1 MKKLLFIFTLLF
13 VTGMFVSSPA
23 MSAKKEITFE
33 KAVQIIA
40 DWQAKVDELTLKVK
54 TSDGK
59 IDGLKKELEAAKIA
73 LADCNKNLYSLVE
86 ASLKDIGDFRQ
97 RLGVIEGKVRQ
108 MQRLSDDV
116 LADRQD
122 DVFALEAEL
131 NALRGEK
138 MSLIPEFYNKIM
150 RLAKDINP
158 GLIREKVIKSYTVG
172 TWSENRDCLWN
183 IAAKNEIYGDP
194 FQWSKI
200 WQANTDIVRNPDI
213 ILPGQVLTLPEAGTK
228 TDDEVRAE
236 RRYWREKRE
245 AMEAEEGAVKGE

>member
-1 MKKLLFIFTLLF
+1 MKKLLFIFTLFF

-33 KAVQIIA
+33 QAVKIIA
-40 DWQAKVDELTLKVK
+40 DWQAKVDELTLKVN
-54 TSDGK
+54 TADGK
-59 IDGLKKELEAAKIA
+59 IDGLKKELEAAKLA

-86 ASLKDIGDFRQ
+86 ASLKDIADFRQ
-97 RLGVIEGKVRQ
+97 RLGQIEGKVRS

-131 NALRGEK
+131 NVLRGEK
-138 MSLIPEFYNKIM
+138 MSLIPEFYNKII

-183 IAAKNEIYGDP
+183 IAGKNEIYGDP

-200 WQANTDIVRNPDI
+200 WQSNTDIVRNPDI
-213 ILPGQVLTLPEAGTK
+213 ILPGQVMTLPDAGTK
-228 TDDEVRAE
+228 TDDEDRAE

-245 AMEAEEGAVKGE
+245 AMEAETGAVKGE